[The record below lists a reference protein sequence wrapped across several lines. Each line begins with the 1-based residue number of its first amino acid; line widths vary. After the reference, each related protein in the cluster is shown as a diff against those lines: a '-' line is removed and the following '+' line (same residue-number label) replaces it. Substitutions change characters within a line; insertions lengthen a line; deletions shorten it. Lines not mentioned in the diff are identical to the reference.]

1 MHVPPGLLW
10 PGTPINCT
18 CQDGLF
24 GVTGANWTAM
34 TATPDGWTLRDP
46 GFFCA
51 NGEHFRVLY
60 SLLLGVFFVRQV
72 GTGIFV
78 VFLVF
83 SFPAACLGEPLVEN
97 AVADWSEDAVYVES
111 VAINVTCTD
120 GHFAPGDVPTQVVT
134 CRGDGWE
141 EAERCY
147 AACTAEPPAAG
158 KNVLPRRYSHAVG
171 AFFRYR
177 CAQGFFLRQPGVGA
191 RGRRSARK
199 FRFCALYFQP
209 HVNRGKG

>member
-10 PGTPINCT
+10 PG
-18 CQDGLF
+18 
-24 GVTGANWTAM
+24 
-34 TATPDGWTLRDP
+34 TPDGWTLRDP

-60 SLLLGVFFVRQV
+60 SLLLSVFFVIQV
-72 GTGIFV
+72 DTGIFV
-78 VFLVF
+78 VSLVF
-83 SFPAACLGEPLVEN
+83 CFPAACLGEPLVEN

-177 CAQGFFLRQPGVGA
+177 CAQGFFLRQPGVGVQ
-191 RGRRSARK
+191 GRRSARK